1 MFFKLNSLTDREV
14 IDKISEA
21 SRAGVQVQMI
31 IRGISCLLPG
41 VEGKTDGVH
50 IRSIVGRFLEHARIY
65 SFGVD
70 SDTIYLSS
78 ADMMTRNTE
87 HRVEIAY
94 PVLDPA
100 CRALVQRYVKAQLKD
115 NVKARVLSPSGEWMP
130 VTRSAGEAPFNSQEY
145 LLARAY
151 RDADEAASKRESA
164 PVVDIPGDSPAA
176 MAQAEAELDAAEA
189 SAVGAQTLAA
199 SSRDGETPAG
209 AQAQAAAKD
218 AGMSAGLNESASPMV
233 STEGG
238 AAAVPQAAPTAP
250 QAEATAAATPQTAAA
265 AATAG
270 IPVKATIVEPEP
282 ESQAESAPR
291 AATVSSH
298 GQHARPKA
306 AAKKTLARRQ
316 PGRFK
321 LGLGLIG
328 MGIKTLITGKTK

>member
-1 MFFKLNSLTDREV
+1 
-14 IDKISEA
+14 
-21 SRAGVQVQMI
+21 MI

-115 NVKARVLSPSGEWMP
+115 NVKARVLSPSGEWVP

-151 RDADEAASKRESA
+151 RDADEAATKRESA
-164 PVVDIPGDSPAA
+164 PVVDIPDDSPAA

-189 SAVGAQTLAA
+189 SAVEAQTLAA
-199 SSRDGETPAG
+199 SSGNAGAPAG
-209 AQAQAAAKD
+209 VQTHAAAKG
-218 AGMSAGLNESASPMV
+218 AGMSAGLNEAASPSV
-233 STEGG
+233 SAEAG
-238 AAAVPQAAPTAP
+238 AAPQAA
-250 QAEATAAATPQTAAA
+250 AA
-265 AATAG
+265 AG

-298 GQHARPKA
+298 GQRARPKA